1 MQNIYKI
8 KQLGTPMA
16 PVRAKHNDSE
26 ARKASSST
34 AQGLSAKT
42 LLAKGSEMLLTVNL
56 WNEVGLTNGT
66 KCTVKYIIYAKDK
79 YGNQRK
85 PPEVPD
91 MVLVHVPQ
99 YEGPSF
105 LDEPKIVPVVP
116 MERSW
121 TSNKKTYTRTMIPL
135 LPAYAMSI
143 HKSQGMTL
151 DKVRINLGDKEFA
164 SGLTYTAVS
173 RCKKVCNL
181 AFDPYPNYLRFRD
194 MFAKKPFTDKLAE
207 ENKILLQEIE
217 TIRSGSLLWQMGFW
231 SNKSI
236 ET

>member
-1 MQNIYKI
+1 MHK
-8 KQLGTPMA
+8 K
-16 PVRAKHNDSE
+16 NDSL
-26 ARKASSST
+26 ASSICN
-34 AQGLSAKT
+34 
-42 LLAKGSEMLLTVNL
+42 V
-56 WNEVGLTNGT
+56 
-66 KCTVKYIIYAKDK
+66 Y
-79 YGNQRK
+79 
-85 PPEVPD
+85 
-91 MVLVHVPQ
+91 PQ
-99 YEGPSF
+99 
-105 LDEPKIVPVVP
+105 K
-116 MERSW
+116 
-121 TSNKKTYTRTMIPL
+121 
-135 LPAYAMSI
+135 
-143 HKSQGMTL
+143 QGMTL

-217 TIRSGSLLWQMGFW
+217 TIKSGSLLWQMGFW